1 MSKTQTKSRGQ
12 ASASV
17 RTLQRLRAWFDERG
31 WAPHGFQE
39 EAWALHAQGQSGL
52 ILVPTGSGKT
62 YAAYLGPLA
71 ELADRGSPPRGL
83 SILYIS
89 PLRALSRDI
98 EQALRAPIDALD
110 LPLTVESRTGDTSS
124 TVRGRQ
130 RRSLPSV
137 LVTTPESLCLLL
149 TQADAASRFAGLQ
162 TVIVDEWHELLSS
175 KRGSQIELAMAR
187 LRRFAPSVRTW
198 GLSATIA
205 NADDAAAAL
214 VGTNAKPA
222 IVRAPIERPVIVEA
236 LRPRDIRRFP
246 WAGHMGLAMLD
257 EVLSFLDPST
267 PTLLFTNTRSQA
279 EKWYNAISVQR
290 PQWEGRLALHHGSI
304 DREERERVE
313 QGVKNGDI
321 GIVVCT
327 SSLDLGVDFAP
338 VERVVQVGSPKGV
351 ARLMQRAGRARHRP
365 GEPCEI
371 TCVPA
376 NALELIE
383 IAAVRDAI
391 EHGAVEPRDPV
402 SQPLDVLAQHMV
414 TVALGGGFD
423 ADELFDEVRTAWS
436 FRDLS
441 RESFDWTLL
450 LVTKGGATLSAY
462 DRFHKVELVEGLYR
476 VPNKRVAQLHR
487 LNVGTITGPST
498 IELRFVNGRSLG
510 HIEDSFVGRLR
521 QGQHFFF
528 AGQVLKFVGVQADTA
543 LVRKG
548 TRSTNLTPIWGGT
561 RLPISESLSKAVRD
575 ALQHVASVVE
585 TGEASDLPPELE
597 TVLPVVAAQAH
608 RSVVPAADEVLF
620 ETFSGRDGHRLL
632 VYPFEGRLVHA
643 GLSSLLSL
651 RLGRLAPATFT
662 STFNDYGFELLCP
675 EDFPFEEHLSP
686 DLFSR
691 DNLASDALESV
702 NSAELAR
709 LQFREIARVA
719 GLVFQ
724 GFPGSRTRSQARHLQ
739 ASSGLIFDV
748 LQEFD
753 PDHLLLAQARREV
766 LENQFEQGRLADAL
780 DRIAA
785 SRFRVSRLTKP
796 SPLALPLI
804 IERLNAQ
811 TMSSEDVESRLAR
824 MQAEMNAETTGKVR
838 A

>member
-1 MSKTQTKSRGQ
+1 MSKTQTKSIAQ
-12 ASASV
+12 P
-17 RTLQRLRAWFDERG
+17 TLERLRGWFADRG
-31 WAPHGFQE
+31 WSPHGFQE
-39 EAWALHAQGQSGL
+39 EAWSLHAQGRAGL

-71 ELADRGSPPRGL
+71 ELADGKSTPSAKRGL

-98 EQALRAPIDALD
+98 ELALRAPVEALD

-124 TVRGRQ
+124 TVRNRQ
-130 RRSLPSV
+130 RRTLPNV

-149 TQADAASRFAGLQ
+149 TNADAKQKFSDLK
-162 TVIVDEWHELLSS
+162 TVIIDEWHELLSS
-175 KRGSQIELAMAR
+175 KRGSQVELALAR
-187 LRRFAPSVRTW
+187 LRRFAPGLRTW

-205 NADDAAAAL
+205 NAPEAAATL
-214 VGTNAKPA
+214 TGSDSDPA
-222 IVRAPIERPVIVEA
+222 IVRAPIDRPVVVRSIK
-236 LRPRDIRRFP
+236 PRDIRRFP
-246 WAGHMGLAMLD
+246 WAGHMGLAMLE
-257 EVLSFLDPST
+257 EVLDDLDPSV
-267 PTLLFTNTRSQA
+267 PTLVFTNTRSQA
-279 EKWYNAISVQR
+279 EKWFNAISVSR
-290 PQWEGRLALHHGSI
+290 PQWERRIALHHGSI

-313 QGVKNGDI
+313 QGVKAGGI

-338 VERVVQVGSPKGV
+338 VERVIQIGSPKGV

-365 GEPCEI
+365 NEPCEVS
-371 TCVPA
+371 CVPT
-376 NALELIE
+376 NALELLE
-383 IAAVRDAI
+383 VAAVREAIDA
-391 EHGAVEPRDPV
+391 GAVEPRDAV
-402 SQPLDVLAQHMV
+402 RQPLDVLAQHMV
-414 TVALGGGFD
+414 TVALGGGFE

-436 FRDLS
+436 FRDLT
-441 RESFDWTLL
+441 REAFDWTQL
-450 LVTKGGATLSAY
+450 LVTQGGTTLSAY
-462 DRFHKVELVEGLYR
+462 ERFHKVELVDGVYR

-528 AGQVLKFVGVQADTA
+528 AGQTLKFVGVQADTA
-543 LVRKG
+543 LVRRG

-561 RLPISESLSKAVRD
+561 RLPISESLSSAVRD
-575 ALQHVASVVE
+575 ALERAARVVE
-585 TGEASDLPPELE
+585 DGVADDLPSELE
-597 TVLPVVAAQAH
+597 EFLPVVASQAR
-608 RSVVPAADEVLF
+608 RSVVPAANEVLF
-620 ETFSGRDGHRLL
+620 ETYASSDGYRLL

-643 GLSSLLSL
+643 GISSLLSL
-651 RLGRLAPATFT
+651 RLGRLAPSTFT

-675 EDFPFEEHLSP
+675 EDFPFEEHLTP
-686 DLFSR
+686 ELFTR
-691 DNLASDALESV
+691 VNLVEDALESV

-724 GFPGSRTRSQARHLQ
+724 GFPGSRTRAQGKHLQ

-748 LQEFD
+748 LAEFD
-753 PDHLLLAQARREV
+753 PDHLLVAQARREV

-780 DRIAA
+780 DRIAT
-785 SRFRVSRLTKP
+785 SRFRIAQLDKP

-804 IERLNAQ
+804 IQRLNAQ
-811 TMSSEDVESRLAR
+811 TMSSEDIESRLAR
-824 MQAEMNAETTGKVR
+824 MQA
-838 A
+838 

>member
-1 MSKTQTKSRGQ
+1 MSKTQTKPG
-12 ASASV
+12 ATA
-17 RTLQRLRAWFDERG
+17 TLDRIRG
-31 WAPHGFQE
+31 WFADRGWKPHGFQE
-39 EAWALHAQGQSGL
+39 EAWSLHSRGHSGL

-71 ELADRGSPPRGL
+71 ELADRGTARRGL

-98 EQALRAPIDALD
+98 ELALRDPIEALD

-130 RRSLPSV
+130 RTSLPSI

-149 TQADAASRFAGLQ
+149 THADASDKFSNLQ
-162 TVIVDEWHELLSS
+162 SVIVDEWHELLSS
-175 KRGSQIELAMAR
+175 KRGSQVELALAR
-187 LRRFAPSVRTW
+187 LRRFAPSLRTW

-205 NADDAAAAL
+205 NAADAASAL
-214 VGTNAKPA
+214 VGTEREPA
-222 IVRAPIERPVIVEA
+222 IVRAPIDRPVIVNS

-246 WAGHMGLAMLD
+246 WAGHMGMAMLE
-257 EVLSFLDPST
+257 EVLAFLDPAV

-279 EKWYNAISVQR
+279 EKWYNALSIKR
-290 PQWEGRLALHHGSI
+290 PQWEGRMALHHGSI

-313 QGVKNGDI
+313 QGVKGGDI

-338 VERVVQVGSPKGV
+338 VERVVQIGSPKGV

-371 TCVPA
+371 TCVPT
-376 NALELIE
+376 NALELLE
-383 IAAVRDAI
+383 IAAVREAI
-391 EHGAVEPRDPV
+391 GAGAVEPRDPV

-414 TVALGGGFD
+414 TVALGGGFE
-423 ADELFDEVRTAWS
+423 ADQLFDEVRTAWS
-436 FRDLS
+436 FRDLGHDA
-441 RESFDWTLL
+441 FDWTLL
-450 LVTKGGATLSAY
+450 LVTKGGTTLSAY
-462 DRFHKVELVEGLYR
+462 ERFHKVELVDGRYR
-476 VPNKRVAQLHR
+476 VPNKRVAQMHR

-498 IELRFVNGRSLG
+498 IEMRFVNGRSLG
-510 HIEDSFVGRLR
+510 HVEDSFVGRLR
-521 QGQHFFF
+521 EGQHFYF
-528 AGQVLKFVGVQADTA
+528 AGQTLRFVGVQADVA
-543 LVRKG
+543 LVRRG
-548 TRSTNLTPIWGGT
+548 TKQTNLTPIWGGT
-561 RLPISESLSKAVRD
+561 RLPISESLSRAVRE
-575 ALQHVASVVE
+575 ALEEASAAVE
-585 TGEASDLPPELE
+585 TGLADGLPIELE
-597 TVLPVVAAQAH
+597 AFLPVVAAQSR
-608 RSVVPAADEVLF
+608 RSMVPAADEVLF
-620 ETFSGRDGHRLL
+620 ELYASRDGYRLL
-632 VYPFEGRLVHA
+632 AYPFEGRLVHA

-662 STFNDYGFELLCP
+662 CTFNDYGFEMLCP
-675 EDFPFEEHLSP
+675 EDFPFDRHLTP
-686 DLFSR
+686 ELFTR
-691 DNLASDALESV
+691 ENLAADALDSV

-709 LQFREIARVA
+709 LQFREIARVS

-724 GFPGSRTRSQARHLQ
+724 GYPGARPRAAGKHLQ

-748 LQEFD
+748 LREFD

-766 LENQFEQGRLADAL
+766 LDNQFEQGRLAGAL
-780 DRIAA
+780 DRIA
-785 SRFRVSRLTKP
+785 SSRLRIVRIEKP

-824 MQAEMNAETTGKVR
+824 MQAEMQAE

>member
-1 MSKTQTKSRGQ
+1 MSKTQTKSGG
-12 ASASV
+12 
-17 RTLQRLRAWFDERG
+17 TLDRLRGWFADRG
-31 WAPHGFQE
+31 WQPHGFQE
-39 EAWALHAQGQSGL
+39 EAWALQARGRSGL

-71 ELADRGSPPRGL
+71 ALADADVDARKL

-98 EQALRAPIDALD
+98 EQALRAPVDDLD
-110 LPLTVESRTGDTSS
+110 LAISVESRTGDTSS
-124 TVRGRQ
+124 TVRSRQ
-130 RRSLPSV
+130 RRALPNV

-149 TQADAASRFAGLQ
+149 TQADAEQRFEGLRA
-162 TVIVDEWHELLSS
+162 VIVDEWHELLSS
-175 KRGSQIELAMAR
+175 KRGSQVELGLAR
-187 LRRFAPSVRTW
+187 LRRFAPGLQTW

-205 NADDAAAAL
+205 NAPEAAAAL
-214 VGTNAKPA
+214 VGSDIEPA
-222 IVRAPIERPVIVEA
+222 VVRAPIDRPVIVES
-236 LRPRDIRRFP
+236 LRPQNIRRFP

-257 EVLSFLDPST
+257 EVLAYLDPDQ

-279 EKWYNAISVQR
+279 EKWFHAISIKR

-313 QGVKNGDI
+313 LGVKSGDV

-338 VERVVQVGSPKGV
+338 VERVVQIGSPKGV

-371 TCVPA
+371 VCVPT
-376 NALELIE
+376 NALELLE

-391 EHGAVEPRDPV
+391 DAGAVEPRDPV
-402 SQPLDVLAQHMV
+402 NQPLDVLAQHMV

-423 ADELFDEVRTAWS
+423 ADDLFDEVRSAWS

-450 LVTKGGATLSAY
+450 LVTQGGATLSAY
-462 DRFHKVELVEGLYR
+462 ERFHKVELVDGVYR
-476 VPNKRVAQLHR
+476 VPNKRVAQMHR

-498 IELRFVNGRSLG
+498 IEMRFAGGRSLG

-521 QGQHFFF
+521 EGQHFNF
-528 AGQVLKFVGVQADTA
+528 AGQTLRFVGVRNEVA

-548 TRSTNLTPIWGGT
+548 TRQTNLTPIWGGT
-561 RLPISESLSKAVRD
+561 RLPISESLSRAVRESLER
-575 ALQHVASVVE
+575 AARAVE
-585 TGEASDLPPELE
+585 TGDADGLPVELE
-597 TVLPVVAAQAH
+597 TFLPVVAVQSH
-608 RSVVPAADEVLF
+608 RSEVPDADEVLF
-620 ETFSGRDGHRLL
+620 ELLESRDGFRLL
-632 VYPFEGRLVHA
+632 AYPFEGRLVHS
-643 GLSSLLSL
+643 GLSALLSL
-651 RLGRLAPATFT
+651 RLGRITPATFT
-662 STFNDYGFELLCP
+662 TTFNDYGFELLCP
-675 EDFPFEEHLSP
+675 EPFPYREHLTP
-686 DLFSR
+686 ALFSR
-691 DNLASDALESV
+691 ENLVEDALESV
-702 NSAELAR
+702 NTAELAR

-724 GFPGSRTRSQARHLQ
+724 GYPGARTRAAGKHLQ

-748 LQEFD
+748 LREFD

-766 LENQFEQGRLADAL
+766 LDNQFEQGRLAAAL
-780 DRIAA
+780 DRIAT
-785 SRFRVSRLTKP
+785 SRFNIVQAEKP

-804 IERLNAQ
+804 IERIGSQ
-811 TMSSEDVESRLAR
+811 TMSSEDLESRLAR
-824 MQAEMNAETTGKVR
+824 MQAEMQAEL
-838 A
+838 

>member
-1 MSKTQTKSRGQ
+1 MSKTQTKQ
-12 ASASV
+12 AAASV
-17 RTLQRLRAWFDERG
+17 PTLDRLRGWFADRG
-31 WAPHGFQE
+31 WQPHEFQE
-39 EAWALHAQGQSGL
+39 QAWALQGEGKSGL

-62 YAAYLGPLA
+62 YAAYFGPLA
-71 ELADRGSPPRGL
+71 ALADQVTDPRKL

-98 EQALRAPIDALD
+98 EQALRAPVED
-110 LPLTVESRTGDTSS
+110 LGLEISVESRTGDTSS
-124 TVRGRQ
+124 TVRSRQ
-130 RRSLPSV
+130 RRGLPNV

-149 TQADAASRFAGLQ
+149 TQADAKQRFTGLQ
-162 TVIVDEWHELLSS
+162 AVIVDEWHELLSS
-175 KRGSQIELAMAR
+175 KRGSQVELGLAR
-187 LRRFAPSVRTW
+187 LRRFAPGVQTW

-205 NADDAAAAL
+205 NAPEAASAL
-214 VGTNAKPA
+214 VGPDAQPE
-222 IVRAPIERPVIVEA
+222 IVRAPIDRPVIVES
-236 LRPRDIRRFP
+236 LRPQNIRRFP

-257 EVLSFLDPST
+257 EVLAYLDPDQ

-279 EKWYNAISVQR
+279 ERWFHAISIKR

-304 DREERERVE
+304 NREERERVE
-313 QGVKNGDI
+313 LGVKNGDV

-338 VERVVQVGSPKGV
+338 VERVVQIGSPKGV

-371 TCVPA
+371 VCVPT
-376 NALELIE
+376 NALELLE

-391 EHGAVEPRDPV
+391 DAGAVEPRDPV
-402 SQPLDVLAQHMV
+402 NQPLDVLAQHMV

-423 ADELFDEVRTAWS
+423 ADDLFDEVRSAWS

-450 LVTKGGATLSAY
+450 LVTQGGATLSAY
-462 DRFHKVELVEGLYR
+462 ERFHKVELVEGLYR
-476 VPNKRVAQLHR
+476 VPNKRIAQMHR

-498 IELRFVNGRSLG
+498 IELRFAGGRSLG

-521 QGQHFFF
+521 EGQHFNF
-528 AGQVLKFVGVQADTA
+528 AGQTLRFVGVRNEVAV
-543 LVRKG
+543 VRKG
-548 TRSTNLTPIWGGT
+548 TRQTNLTPIWGGT
-561 RLPISESLSKAVRD
+561 RLPISESLSQAVRQSLEHASRAVQTGD
-575 ALQHVASVVE
+575 AD
-585 TGEASDLPPELE
+585 GLPVELE
-597 TVLPVVAAQAH
+597 AFLPVVAVQSH
-608 RSVVPAADEVLF
+608 RSEVPGADEVLF
-620 ETFSGRDGHRLL
+620 ELLESHDGFRLL
-632 VYPFEGRLVHA
+632 VYPFEGRLVHS
-643 GLSSLLSL
+643 GLSALLSL
-651 RLGRLAPATFT
+651 RLGRIQPATFT
-662 STFNDYGFELLCP
+662 TTFNDYGFELLCP
-675 EDFPFEEHLSP
+675 EPFPYDEHLAP

-691 DNLASDALESV
+691 ENLVHDALESV

-724 GFPGSRTRSQARHLQ
+724 GYPGARTRAAGKHLQ

-748 LQEFD
+748 LKEFD

-766 LENQFEQGRLADAL
+766 LDNQFEQGRLAAAL
-780 DRIAA
+780 DRIAS
-785 SRFRVSRLTKP
+785 SRFNVVRADKP

-804 IERLNAQ
+804 IERIGTQ
-811 TMSSEDVESRLAR
+811 TMSSEDLESRLAR
-824 MQAEMNAETTGKVR
+824 MQAEMQADL
-838 A
+838 

>member
-1 MSKTQTKSRGQ
+1 MSKTQTKPGAKPALERI
-12 ASASV
+12 
-17 RTLQRLRAWFDERG
+17 RG
-31 WAPHGFQE
+31 WFADRGWKPHEFQE
-39 EAWALHAQGQSGL
+39 QAWAHHVKEKSGL

-71 ELADRGSPPRGL
+71 ELVDGGASARGL

-98 EQALRAPIDALD
+98 ELALRDPIEALD

-137 LVTTPESLCLLL
+137 LVTTPESLSLLL
-149 TQADAASRFAGLQ
+149 THADAAEKFSDLQ

-175 KRGSQIELAMAR
+175 KRGSQVELALAR
-187 LRRFAPSVRTW
+187 LRRFAPGLRTW

-205 NADDAAAAL
+205 NASDAAAAL
-214 VGTNAKPA
+214 VGTQAEPA
-222 IVRAPIERPVIVEA
+222 IVRAPIDRPVIVHS
-236 LRPRDIRRFP
+236 LRPRDVRRFP

-257 EVLSFLDPST
+257 EVVEFLDPSI
-267 PTLLFTNTRSQA
+267 PTLVFTNTRSQA
-279 EKWYNAISVQR
+279 EKWYNALSIRR
-290 PQWEGRLALHHGSI
+290 PQWEGRMALHHGSI

-313 QGVKNGDI
+313 QGVKAGDV

-338 VERVVQVGSPKGV
+338 VERVVQIGSPKGV

-371 TCVPA
+371 TCVPT
-376 NALELIE
+376 NALELLE
-383 IAAVRDAI
+383 IAAVREAIDAS
-391 EHGAVEPRDPV
+391 AVEPRDPV
-402 SQPLDVLAQHMV
+402 RQPLDVLAQHMV

-436 FRDLS
+436 FRELS

-450 LVTKGGATLSAY
+450 LVTKGGTTLSAY
-462 DRFHKVELVEGLYR
+462 ERFHKVELVDGVYR
-476 VPNKRVAQLHR
+476 VPNKRVAKMHR

-498 IELRFVNGRSLG
+498 IELRFVNGRGLG

-521 QGQHFFF
+521 EGQHFYF
-528 AGQVLKFVGVQADTA
+528 AGQTLRFVGVQADVA
-543 LVRKG
+543 LVRRG
-548 TRSTNLTPIWGGT
+548 TRQTNLTPIWGGT
-561 RLPISESLSKAVRD
+561 RLPISESLSRAVRE
-575 ALQHVASVVE
+575 ALERTSKAVE
-585 TGEASDLPPELE
+585 TGEADGLPVELE
-597 TVLPVVAAQAH
+597 AFLPVIAAQAR
-608 RSVVPAADEVLF
+608 RSTIPAADEVLF
-620 ETFSGRDGHRLL
+620 ELWEARDGFRLL
-632 VYPFEGRLVHA
+632 GYPFEGRLVHA

-662 STFNDYGFELLCP
+662 STFNDYGFEMLCP
-675 EDFPFEEHLSP
+675 EDFPFERHLTRE
-686 DLFSR
+686 LFTR
-691 DNLASDALESV
+691 ENLAADALDSV

-709 LQFREIARVA
+709 LQFREIARVS

-724 GFPGSRTRSQARHLQ
+724 GYPGARTRAAGKHLQ

-748 LQEFD
+748 LREFD
-753 PDHLLLAQARREV
+753 PEHLLLAQARREV
-766 LENQFEQGRLADAL
+766 LDNQFEQGRLAAAL
-780 DRIAA
+780 DRIAN
-785 SRFRVSRLTKP
+785 SRIRIVRLEKP

-811 TMSSEDVESRLAR
+811 TMSSEDVETRLAR
-824 MQAEMNAETTGKVR
+824 MQAEMQSEL
-838 A
+838 